1 MCVSGIDFAPV
12 SIASPPQSDLGNVPD
27 IVYYLFRFLLYFTIE
42 RVLFIVY
49 CYTVASLYAIYTNE
63 RKLYAVS

>member
-1 MCVSGIDFAPV
+1 MCVSGIDFAPE
-12 SIASPPQSDLGNVPD
+12 SIGNVPD

-49 CYTVASLYAIYTNE
+49 CYTVASLYAKYTNE
-63 RKLYAVS
+63 RKLYTGS